1 MKWSLRSSM
10 IEPLISECALL
21 LVMMW
26 SMSVEEL
33 PWMRVALRLVS
44 VKPLSVME
52 LKYNLTVSSVGRLS
66 KLILESVNIKV
77 SRLRAERLRRW
88 ESSLSKKDS
97 IC

>member
-1 MKWSLRSSM
+1 
-10 IEPLISECALL
+10 
-21 LVMMW
+21 
-26 SMSVEEL
+26 
-33 PWMRVALRLVS
+33 MRVALRLVS

-52 LKYNLTVSSVGRLS
+52 LKYDLTVSSVGRLS
-66 KLILESVNIKV
+66 RLILESVNIKV

>member
-1 MKWSLRSSM
+1 
-10 IEPLISECALL
+10 
-21 LVMMW
+21 
-26 SMSVEEL
+26 
-33 PWMRVALRLVS
+33 MRVALRLVS

-88 ESSLSKKDS
+88 ESSLSRKDS

>member
-1 MKWSLRSSM
+1 
-10 IEPLISECALL
+10 
-21 LVMMW
+21 
-26 SMSVEEL
+26 
-33 PWMRVALRLVS
+33 MRVALRLES

-66 KLILESVNIKV
+66 RLILESVNIKV

>member
-1 MKWSLRSSM
+1 
-10 IEPLISECALL
+10 
-21 LVMMW
+21 
-26 SMSVEEL
+26 
-33 PWMRVALRLVS
+33 MRVALRLES

-66 KLILESVNIKV
+66 RLILESVNIKV

-88 ESSLSKKDS
+88 ESSLSRKDS

>member
-1 MKWSLRSSM
+1 
-10 IEPLISECALL
+10 
-21 LVMMW
+21 
-26 SMSVEEL
+26 
-33 PWMRVALRLVS
+33 MRVALRLVS